1 MYFLFFIISFLASII
16 GAICGIG
23 GGVII
28 KPVLD
33 AAGLMEVGAVSF
45 LSGCTVLSMSF
56 VSVVRSSGSKDKVIE
71 WRTGTALA
79 AGAAIGGAGGKE
91 IFQYA
96 YSHFADSSHVG
107 ALQSAVLLLVTLLT
121 FVYTWNKHKVKT
133 NHIRSL
139 FLCVVIGLALGLMSA
154 FLGIGGGPI
163 NLMVLSFFF
172 SMTTK
177 QAAVNSLYIILFSQF
192 TSLMST
198 LAGNTVPEFP
208 VSILAFMI
216 MGGVLGALAGGRI
229 NERIADRHVSKL
241 FMVLMAVIM
250 GINIY
255 NIHMFL

>member
-1 MYFLFFIISFLASII
+1 MYFLFFVISFSASVI
-16 GAICGIG
+16 GAVCGIG

-56 VSVVRSSGSKDKVIE
+56 VSVVRSLGTRDKVIE
-71 WRTGTALA
+71 WRCGTALA

-91 IFQYA
+91 VFQYA
-96 YSHFADSSHVG
+96 YSHFADSSQVG
-107 ALQSAVLLLVTLLT
+107 AVQSGVLLLVTALT
-121 FVYTWNKHKVKT
+121 FIYTLNKHRVRT
-133 NHIRSL
+133 YHIRSL
-139 FLCVVIGLALGLMSA
+139 FLCAVTGLALGLMSA

-163 NLMVLSFFF
+163 NLMVLSFCF

-177 QAAVNSLYIILFSQF
+177 QAAANSLYIILFSQF
-192 TSLMST
+192 TSLIHT
-198 LAGNTVPEFP
+198 LATNTVPEFP
-208 VSILAFMI
+208 VSILGFMI

-229 NERIADRHVSKL
+229 NERILDRHVNKL